1 METMK
6 IKSFSQ
12 YFLNPRHWA
21 VLSLPLLLVF
31 LAGLAF
37 PPTHAAAGG
46 DFLKEH
52 NLKVVSLKFFEGP
65 EAAPAHGARSYMAKF
80 PQASTR
86 YIFWE
91 LKLEASGKRAAA
103 APFAVETFWYEP
115 GGQLIKQA
123 TEKFTLEK
131 DHLRPWYSHA
141 FGFPV
146 PGQWKPGKYRVVL
159 KIGGKEAASGEFE
172 IAPGK

>member
-1 METMK
+1 MRAMK
-6 IKSFSQ
+6 IMKFSLH
-12 YFLNPRHWA
+12 FVNPRHWA
-21 VLSLPLLLVF
+21 VLALPALLIL
-31 LAGLAF
+31 LAGAPAPGF
-37 PPTHAAAGG
+37 SCPGGG

-52 NLKVVSLKFFEGP
+52 HLKVVSLKFFEGP
-65 EAAPAHGARSYMAKF
+65 ETAPALGARSYQAKF

-91 LKLEASGKRAAA
+91 LKMEATGKRAAST
-103 APFAVETFWYEP
+103 PFAVETFWYDAA
-115 GGQLIKQA
+115 GNLIKQA
-123 TEKFTLEK
+123 TENFTLEK

-159 KIGGKEAASGEFE
+159 KIRGKEAASGGFE
-172 IAPGK
+172 ITPGK

>member
-1 METMK
+1 MK
-6 IKSFSQ
+6 IQSFCPHV
-12 YFLNPRHWA
+12 LNSRRRA
-21 VLSLPLLLVF
+21 VLALPLLLVL
-31 LAGLAF
+31 LAGLPAPAF
-37 PPTHAAAGG
+37 SCPGGG

-52 NLKVVSLKFFEGP
+52 HLKVVSLKFFEGP
-65 EAAPAHGARSYMAKF
+65 ETTPALGARSYREKF

-86 YIFWE
+86 YISWE
-91 LKLEASGKRAAA
+91 LKMEATGKRATAV
-103 APFAVETFWYEP
+103 PFSVETSWYDHA
-115 GGQLIKQA
+115 GNLIKQA

-159 KIGGKEAASGEFE
+159 KIGGKEAVSGDFE
-172 IAPGK
+172 ITPGK